1 MKNAVLK
8 KLFAIVLVITMCVS
22 LLPVSAAAEEPA
34 DDAEQTEK
42 VVYQADQEPAEE
54 EGQADEEEKEDE
66 QPDEGETSETV
77 RVVFVCDPAKTEV
90 TVYDAEGAEITPEED
105 GSYLLVPGSYTY
117 SASCEGY
124 VSDED
129 IEFVIKSGA
138 EGSEIV
144 VSLQA
149 VQESDGNGTDS
160 DVPAAQAEIKI
171 TAPKTELEVGETM
184 QLEVVC
190 ENESTD
196 LSSAAWSSSD
206 EEILIVDETGLVT
219 AVGEGEAKVCV
230 SDSASKLSADIVIRV
245 NIAQTNPA
253 ISTFAATPPVLTS
266 FTPIWPVTTTKR
278 INALDHYSNG
288 DSHRGIDINAGRE
301 SVVYAVA
308 DGVVAETNN
317 TCSHD
322 SDTSDTCGYS
332 WGNYVLIKH
341 NVNGTIYYSRYAHL
355 TKDSIP
361 SDIYPGASVACNQE
375 IGKSGS
381 SGSSSG
387 PHLHLELYTGNRSE
401 NAPKSFQYY
410 TGNSTVL
417 DGMSFSSHIPTS
429 SVYFGDWVS
438 SNCILSNGIYVYNG
452 SPADDIIATG
462 TCGAEG
468 DNLKWTLDKD
478 GVLTISGSG
487 EMADYAIAGKKES
500 SAPWSDEASQIKSVV
515 IESGVTSIGHY
526 AFFYCTELASV
537 SIPDGVT
544 SIQGYAFYGCTGLTS
559 LTLPASV
566 EDIGTAGDFTL
577 EGSGISSFVWESGI
591 TSINIDPANAVFTSI
606 DGVMYNK
613 AKTKLLSCPPG
624 RTGSFSIPSGVT
636 EIADDSL
643 YSCAKLTNVD
653 IPNTVTRISGG
664 AFAGCRGLTRVTI
677 PESVT
682 EIEGWSFQQCLNL
695 KEIEFCHSATAP
707 LEFILIPYDG
717 IKVFWQ
723 DLYDTIE
730 TTVVVRNKDAIN
742 PAISGYDW
750 AGDNR
755 SVTFKSRDDGSA
767 SDIIASGTCGAE
779 GDNLKWT
786 LDKNGV
792 LTISGT
798 GAMMD
803 YADNEGFIMP
813 QPWESYAAQIKEVII
828 ADGVT
833 TIGACAFRGC
843 AELTHLSI
851 PASVTGMGGSY
862 DDTAFSYCNNI
873 VRGCFKLSA
882 IDVDSTNTK
891 FTSKDGVVYSKDFL
905 EILIYPQGKTGDFVI
920 PDGITKIGEN
930 AFNGSDGS
938 GSVTQRG
945 LTKVTIPN
953 TVMSIGSGAFGYC
966 TELTQLVIPKSVS
979 SIEEGAFQ
987 NCTGLTQL
995 TIPEGVT
1002 SIGPRAFSGCDNLK
1016 EIEFCQVAGAMLI
1029 FTGPTGVS
1037 PNAFY
1042 SNTKIAT
1049 TIKVPDVN
1057 DINTSISKYDWA
1069 GDNRTVTYVAQSG
1082 TPRHAPNMYVDWIT
1096 NNEYDVISVDWYC
1109 EEDADNT
1116 YWAVH
1121 NWDGGYAGFQTQEN
1135 GKHVLLMSLWD
1146 LEDGT
1151 SPKIEYVLDGKNGSF
1166 GGEGTGKQVFTNYD
1180 WKVGKWY
1187 SMCIQVSSDDSKSY
1201 YTQYVKEEGGEWLK
1215 TAVISYPVTGK
1226 SFYGSSVFQEDYA
1239 FNNLMRSCRLR
1250 NASGRI
1256 SSTGEWESWNACRV
1270 SNSFF
1275 PTDEASWESG
1285 VQLNINFDCDFEN
1298 YNDYVWVQSGGK
1310 GFESNGKQVP
1320 AEYTLNN
1327 SSIPAKT
1334 LFDDQ
1339 DEPSDDIVASGTCGT
1354 EGDNLKWALDKDGVL
1369 TISGTGAMADFGSAM
1384 PQPWESYNA
1393 QIKTIVIEN
1402 GAATIGIAAFAGCT
1416 SLSAVTIPDS
1426 VTSIGMS
1433 AFASCTSLTRVT
1445 IPASVTRIG
1454 NAVWNIFRGCSA
1466 LTDIDVDPQNQSFT
1480 AKDGV
1485 LYDKA
1490 METLLVCP
1498 EGKTGELVIHD
1509 GVKIVGSMAAI
1520 GCGKLTG
1527 VKLPDSMTTI
1537 GFHAFENC
1545 TGLTKLTVPESVT
1558 SIGFCAFAY
1567 CDKLKEIEFCH
1578 SAKAALK
1585 FEGVEDLEPNSFYS
1599 AITTTIATTIIVPD
1613 ADNINPAISGYDWAN
1628 DCRTVTYKSREGG
1641 SSDGIIASGFCG
1653 AEGDNLKWTLDK
1665 NGVLTISGTG
1675 AMMDGYSYIEDTVIS
1690 LPWESYTAQIKNIV
1704 IGDGVTTI
1712 GKGAFAG
1719 CSSLSAVTIPD
1730 SMTLIDA
1737 TAFADCTSLTRV
1749 TIPASVTEIGNAVWN
1764 VFDGCSALTAI
1775 DADPQ
1780 NQSFA
1785 SKDGILYD
1793 KTMERLLVCPG
1804 GKTGVLTIPDGVKA
1818 VVVMAAIGCD
1828 KLTGIKIPDSLTDI
1842 SFHAFQ
1848 NCTGLTKLTIPES
1861 VTSIGF
1867 CAFSGC
1873 DKLKE
1878 IEFCHSAEA
1887 ALKIESIEGHGSYA
1901 FYSSTKLAT
1910 TIKVP
1915 DADSINPAIS
1925 GYDWK
1930 NDNRTV
1936 AYSSSDD
1943 IIASGVCGAEGD
1955 NLKWTLDKNGVL
1967 TISGTGIMYEYT
1979 FKSLPPWHEY
1989 TANIKSLIIEKGVTS
2004 IGDLAFIEC
2013 GSLTSATIPDGI
2025 VEIGSYAFRWCNGL
2039 TSILIPDSVRHI
2051 GSYAF
2056 SGCDRLTSVVIPDGV
2071 TKVNDNVFSYCKS
2084 LTNIAI
2090 PDGVTSI
2097 GKEAFSNCES
2107 LTSVSI
2113 PDRVT
2118 YIGNMAFYCCGLTS
2132 VTIPDS
2138 VTSLES
2144 GCFAGCVYLQSVTIP
2159 DGVTSID
2166 FGVFTECFSL
2176 ASITIPSH
2184 VTYIGANA
2192 FQKCYSLTSI
2202 SIPSSVKK
2210 IGMEAFD
2217 GCSGLQSV
2225 SLPSSIERI
2234 YSRTFKGCSSLQSVT
2249 IPIGVEKIE
2258 KYAFMDCSSL
2268 TRVTISGS
2276 VKYISDSAFRN
2287 CRSLTDIEFCHS
2299 AGADLSLEPSY
2310 STAPRIFYNDT
2321 QIATTII
2328 VPDADNINPAISGY
2342 DWKSDNRTVTYK
2354 AADKPADDGTEIKL
2368 DELATDQAGSGGLVR
2383 IDVNGT
2389 VYTADENGSFGSV
2402 EIAENKA
2409 VFAAVSGY
2417 NTTGGTDPHSQYPT
2431 GMEVYLLYNDNGTAK
2446 AKRIPEF
2453 DDLLRYSGC
2462 SIRIT
2467 GNKGIRMITSVD
2479 GALKASLINGSV
2491 AGYTLEEYG
2500 TLLCFSSEMVNGSL
2514 CLEDSYARHNYA
2526 YSRAAGTDP
2535 VFKYVG
2541 STIQYTNVLVG
2552 FDLKQCA
2559 DDIAMRPY
2567 IVLGDESGNRFT
2579 IYGGIV
2585 QRSIGYIAYQNR
2597 SAFASDDPAYD
2608 YIWDIIHHV
2617 YGDKYDAD
2625 YKK

>member
-1 MKNAVLK
+1 MKNAALK

-34 DDAEQTEK
+34 GDAEQTEE
-42 VVYQADQEPAEE
+42 VVYQADQEQAEE
-54 EGQADEEEKEDE
+54 EMQDDEQIDEEPDEDE
-66 QPDEGETSETV
+66 QPDEGETPETV
-77 RVVFVCDPAKTEV
+77 CVIFACDPAETEV
-90 TVYDAEGAEITPEED
+90 TVRDAEGAEIAPEED

-124 VSDED
+124 VYVENV
-129 IEFVIKSGA
+129 EFVIEDGA
-138 EGSEIV
+138 ETQEIEV
-144 VSLQA
+144 YLQT
-149 VQESDGNGTDS
+149 VQNGDG
-160 DVPAAQAEIKI
+160 AQAEIKI
-171 TAPKTELEVGETM
+171 TAPKTEIEVGETM

-190 ENESTD
+190 ENESAD

-206 EEILIVDETGLVT
+206 EKILIVDETGLVT
-219 AVGEGEAKVCV
+219 AVGEGEASITINYENSTAFCNVKVKDTAGAISLYV
-230 SDSASKLSADIVIRV
+230 AGTPSVSARIDDLYSKLGGKYFTTDQKSAGSSDSRSLNSDVIETQWFKDLFKIESISVSQFPDSARTTAKAKSCSGFAAFAEWYIFRDQNTDSVRTTFSKKMEFNYSNISAYAQEGDLISLSGTKKDGSTAGHECIFISADSNGMYVLDSNWGNSCKVTKHTVYYTYCTEFQIARV
-245 NIAQTNPA
+245 NGLFPDD
-253 ISTFAATPPVLTS
+253 ST
-266 FTPIWPVTTTKR
+266 
-278 INALDHYSNG
+278 D
-288 DSHRGIDINAGRE
+288 
-301 SVVYAVA
+301 
-308 DGVVAETNN
+308 
-317 TCSHD
+317 
-322 SDTSDTCGYS
+322 
-332 WGNYVLIKH
+332 
-341 NVNGTIYYSRYAHL
+341 
-355 TKDSIP
+355 
-361 SDIYPGASVACNQE
+361 
-375 IGKSGS
+375 
-381 SGSSSG
+381 
-387 PHLHLELYTGNRSE
+387 
-401 NAPKSFQYY
+401 
-410 TGNSTVL
+410 
-417 DGMSFSSHIPTS
+417 
-429 SVYFGDWVS
+429 VS
-438 SNCILSNGIYVYNG
+438 
-452 SPADDIIATG
+452 DDIIASG
-462 TCGAEG
+462 ECGAEG
-468 DNLKWTLDKD
+468 DNLKWTLNKD

-487 EMADYAIAGKKES
+487 EMADYARAGKKES

-526 AFFYCTELASV
+526 AFFCCTELASV

-577 EGSGISSFVWESGI
+577 EGSGIGSFVWESGI

-643 YSCAKLTNVD
+643 YSCEKLTNVD
-653 IPNTVTRISGG
+653 IPNTVTKIGGG
-664 AFAGCRGLTRVTI
+664 AFIGCRGLTRVTI

-682 EIEGWSFQQCLNL
+682 EIELWSFQQCPNL
-695 KEIEFCHSATAP
+695 KEIEFRHSATAR
-707 LEFILIPYDG
+707 LKFVG
-717 IKVFWQ
+717 QMVFWH
-723 DLYDTIE
+723 DYDTIE
-730 TTVVVRNKDAIN
+730 TTVIVRNKDAVN

-750 AGDNR
+750 ASDNR

-786 LDKNGV
+786 LNKNGV

-798 GAMMD
+798 GAMME

-813 QPWESYAAQIKEVII
+813 LPWESYAAQIKEVII

-843 AELTHLSI
+843 TALEHLSI
-851 PASVTGMGGSY
+851 PASVTGIGGSY
-862 DDTAFSYCNNI
+862 DDTAFSYCSNI

-882 IDVDSTNTK
+882 IDVDSANTK
-891 FTSKDGVVYSKDFL
+891 FTSKDGVVYSKDLL

-920 PDGITKIGEN
+920 PYGITKIGEN

-966 TELTQLVIPKSVS
+966 TELTQLAIPKSVS

-995 TIPEGVT
+995 TIPEGV
-1002 SIGPRAFSGCDNLK
+1002 SLIGPRAFSDCDNLK
-1016 EIEFCQVAGAMLI
+1016 EIEFCKVAGDMLI

-1057 DINTSISKYDWA
+1057 NINTSISKYDWA
-1069 GDNRTVTYVAQSG
+1069 GDNRTVSYVAQSG

-1151 SPKIEYVLDGKNGSF
+1151 SPKIEYVLDGKNGNF

-1339 DEPSDDIVASGTCGT
+1339 DEPSDDIVASGECGA

-1402 GAATIGIAAFAGCT
+1402 GAATIGMAAFAGCT

-1498 EGKTGELVIHD
+1498 EGKTGELVIPD

-1545 TGLTKLTVPESVT
+1545 TGLTQLTIPESVT

-1599 AITTTIATTIIVPD
+1599 AIATTIATTIIVPD
-1613 ADNINPAISGYDWAN
+1613 ADNMNPAISGYDWAN
-1628 DCRTVTYKSREGG
+1628 DC
-1641 SSDGIIASGFCG
+1641 
-1653 AEGDNLKWTLDK
+1653 
-1665 NGVLTISGTG
+1665 
-1675 AMMDGYSYIEDTVIS
+1675 
-1690 LPWESYTAQIKNIV
+1690 
-1704 IGDGVTTI
+1704 
-1712 GKGAFAG
+1712 
-1719 CSSLSAVTIPD
+1719 
-1730 SMTLIDA
+1730 
-1737 TAFADCTSLTRV
+1737 
-1749 TIPASVTEIGNAVWN
+1749 
-1764 VFDGCSALTAI
+1764 
-1775 DADPQ
+1775 
-1780 NQSFA
+1780 
-1785 SKDGILYD
+1785 
-1793 KTMERLLVCPG
+1793 
-1804 GKTGVLTIPDGVKA
+1804 
-1818 VVVMAAIGCD
+1818 
-1828 KLTGIKIPDSLTDI
+1828 
-1842 SFHAFQ
+1842 
-1848 NCTGLTKLTIPES
+1848 
-1861 VTSIGF
+1861 
-1867 CAFSGC
+1867 
-1873 DKLKE
+1873 
-1878 IEFCHSAEA
+1878 
-1887 ALKIESIEGHGSYA
+1887 
-1901 FYSSTKLAT
+1901 
-1910 TIKVP
+1910 
-1915 DADSINPAIS
+1915 
-1925 GYDWK
+1925 
-1930 NDNRTV
+1930 
-1936 AYSSSDD
+1936 
-1943 IIASGVCGAEGD
+1943 
-1955 NLKWTLDKNGVL
+1955 
-1967 TISGTGIMYEYT
+1967 
-1979 FKSLPPWHEY
+1979 
-1989 TANIKSLIIEKGVTS
+1989 
-2004 IGDLAFIEC
+2004 
-2013 GSLTSATIPDGI
+2013 
-2025 VEIGSYAFRWCNGL
+2025 
-2039 TSILIPDSVRHI
+2039 
-2051 GSYAF
+2051 
-2056 SGCDRLTSVVIPDGV
+2056 
-2071 TKVNDNVFSYCKS
+2071 
-2084 LTNIAI
+2084 
-2090 PDGVTSI
+2090 
-2097 GKEAFSNCES
+2097 
-2107 LTSVSI
+2107 
-2113 PDRVT
+2113 
-2118 YIGNMAFYCCGLTS
+2118 
-2132 VTIPDS
+2132 
-2138 VTSLES
+2138 
-2144 GCFAGCVYLQSVTIP
+2144 
-2159 DGVTSID
+2159 
-2166 FGVFTECFSL
+2166 
-2176 ASITIPSH
+2176 
-2184 VTYIGANA
+2184 
-2192 FQKCYSLTSI
+2192 
-2202 SIPSSVKK
+2202 
-2210 IGMEAFD
+2210 
-2217 GCSGLQSV
+2217 
-2225 SLPSSIERI
+2225 
-2234 YSRTFKGCSSLQSVT
+2234 
-2249 IPIGVEKIE
+2249 
-2258 KYAFMDCSSL
+2258 
-2268 TRVTISGS
+2268 
-2276 VKYISDSAFRN
+2276 
-2287 CRSLTDIEFCHS
+2287 
-2299 AGADLSLEPSY
+2299 
-2310 STAPRIFYNDT
+2310 
-2321 QIATTII
+2321 
-2328 VPDADNINPAISGY
+2328 
-2342 DWKSDNRTVTYK
+2342 RTVTYK

-2368 DELATDQAGSGGLVR
+2368 DDLAADQAGSGGLVR
-2383 IDVNGT
+2383 IDVGGT
-2389 VYTADENGSFGSV
+2389 VYTVDENGSFGSV

-2479 GALKASLINGSV
+2479 GALKASLINDSV

-2567 IVLGDESGNRFT
+2567 IVLSDESGNRFT